1 MESFERFS
9 KLEIQP
15 KLMVCRNLKDMA
27 FGVDMN
33 RLMLVDHQS
42 KEFNVK
48 RISKSLTSQDRMSP
62 LIMEVAD

>member
-9 KLEIQP
+9 KLKIQP
-15 KLMVCRNLKDMA
+15 KLMVYRNLKDMA

-62 LIMEVAD
+62 LIMEVAA